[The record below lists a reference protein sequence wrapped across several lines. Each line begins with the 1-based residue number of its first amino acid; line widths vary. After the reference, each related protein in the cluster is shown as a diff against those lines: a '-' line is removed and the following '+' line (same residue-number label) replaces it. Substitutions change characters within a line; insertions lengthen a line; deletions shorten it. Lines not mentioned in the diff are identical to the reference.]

1 MICHWR
7 SIHSEVTEVV
17 QSVTNA
23 LLCLW
28 KLIQATLTA
37 SLERSLFNVP
47 LCYQQFGWWK
57 HLFLNVFL
65 ALFCLKFSLFSF
77 SFPFLNHF
85 SLPVLSC
92 RQIVS
97 IRQSAINIPSIEM
110 STQPK
115 SSDLQGSCRWSTH
128 ICTCPG
134 TPSAG
139 TDAQLTVACQKLSL
153 SFILGITCYS
163 CLNVSRFCPVLN
175 E

>member
-65 ALFCLKFSLFSF
+65 ALFCLKFSLFS
-77 SFPFLNHF
+77 
-85 SLPVLSC
+85 LPVLSC

-115 SSDLQGSCRWSTH
+115 SSDLQGSCHLYLPWNPKCRYRCPADCCMSKTFTVIYLRHNMLFLFECEQVLSSFEWI
-128 ICTCPG
+128 ICVCR
-134 TPSAG
+134 S
-139 TDAQLTVACQKLSL
+139 KY
-153 SFILGITCYS
+153 F
-163 CLNVSRFCPVLN
+163 F
-175 E
+175 